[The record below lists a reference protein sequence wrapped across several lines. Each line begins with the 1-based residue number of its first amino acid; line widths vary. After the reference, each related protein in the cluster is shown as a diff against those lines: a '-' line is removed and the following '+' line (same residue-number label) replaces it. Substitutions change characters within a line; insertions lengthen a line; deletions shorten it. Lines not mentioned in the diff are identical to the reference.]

1 MDKELIKELRR
12 IKRDLYNIYK
22 IEVGYIDTKGEN
34 ITDSE
39 ELKKIYLLSKA
50 IEGIERIIYQ
60 IIEREYY

>member
-22 IEVGYIDTKGEN
+22 IEVGYIDAKGET

-39 ELKKIYLLSKA
+39 ELKKIYLLSKS
-50 IEGIERIIYQ
+50 IEGIERVIYQ